1 MKTYRVTAISD
12 LTGSPLMSYDV
23 PIYDTVSDGNV
34 IDYILDAIGLSIQNV
49 SWTVKDITNDLVSIT
64 EVK

>member
-12 LTGSPLMSYDV
+12 LIGSPLMSYDV

-34 IDYILDAIGLSIQNV
+34 IDYILDTIGLSIQNV